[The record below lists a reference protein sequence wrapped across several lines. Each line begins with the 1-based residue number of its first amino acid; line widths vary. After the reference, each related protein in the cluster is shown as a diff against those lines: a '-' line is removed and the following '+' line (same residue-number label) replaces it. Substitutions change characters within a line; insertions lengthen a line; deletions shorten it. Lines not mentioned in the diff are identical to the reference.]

1 MINCPIFTA
10 FKLAKNTGF
19 ELEQHR
25 QRNACFAENFSAPKK
40 QHQRNSPKVRN
51 RKRSTQNEN
60 FASSATGANV
70 KGTFD
75 PV

>member
-1 MINCPIFTA
+1 LFTA

-19 ELEQHR
+19 ELEQQR

-40 QHQRNSPKVRN
+40 PRQRNSPKVRN
-51 RKRSTQNEN
+51 RKRSTQSEKPT
-60 FASSATGANV
+60 SSATGANM
-70 KGTFD
+70 KGTFA